1 MYMTNKRFLRTVC
14 PIIALFFF
22 FATITPAVVQAQVN
36 EKRGNA
42 NSVCILKL
50 AMAGK
55 NGRVVLSKEERIAI
69 KEKVLIQ
76 LEGSFNKIEQSSLS
90 DETVQKYG
98 YLLPKGFAEKIMQ
111 VSDISKSGMTIEE
124 KLQTLTGLFGYSCDD
139 IISAA
144 VIVYVLGYFG
154 VAYFGDLANLLFAA
168 AALCYYGYL

>member
-1 MYMTNKRFLRTVC
+1 MTNKRFIKTVC

-36 EKRGNA
+36 EKRGGNI
-42 NSVCILKL
+42 NSLSMLKL

-55 NGRVVLSKEERIAI
+55 NGQAVLSKEERIAI
-69 KEKVLIQ
+69 KEKVLLQ
-76 LEGSFNKIEQSSLS
+76 LKKSFNKIEKSSLS